1 MKKLREEVYE
11 APLESKYSSFGKET
25 FQSWTESFPQEVS
38 TSTLFLPRIEQGYG
52 AVQVNDPD
60 WESRH
65 WV

>member
-25 FQSWTESFPQEVS
+25 FQGWTESFPREVS
-38 TSTLFLPRIEQGYG
+38 TSTLFLPRIEQRYG
-52 AVQVNDPD
+52 AVQINDPD

-65 WV
+65 